1 MGIPIAQMPDWRAWK
16 EAESG
21 DFFGS
26 FLKGATS
33 GALRAAKLRREMG
46 ESEREFKLKTG
57 KQKLENEKFKA
68 GERESLYKHGME
80 KKELAMN
87 EKYKDELGKYYNAIA
102 EDKKFQQ
109 KLDEKK
115 FALKEH
121 TDKWA
126 EQVSRGSLGVSKMN
140 AQARMLGQQL
150 KPLIAQAK
158 AVATKRK
165 KIAANLIDLFSAKE
179 YKKQM
184 FEWNDNQKEG
194 PKPNMT
200 EIKAMFKMKLE
211 TTLTNRAKRLPHET
225 ESEHAARVKRV
236 EGGTR
241 EREQGFGMIPRV
253 AGGEI
258 SSGEETAEPTEHQ
271 MRAIEFY
278 KAKFPNGEIPADKMQ
293 TIMAM
298 SDDELIQKGF

>member
-1 MGIPIAQMPDWRAWK
+1 M
-16 EAESG
+16 
-21 DFFGS
+21 
-26 FLKGATS
+26 
-33 GALRAAKLRREMG
+33 
-46 ESEREFKLKTG
+46 
-57 KQKLENEKFKA
+57 
-68 GERESLYKHGME
+68 
-80 KKELAMN
+80 
-87 EKYKDELGKYYNAIA
+87 
-102 EDKKFQQ
+102 
-109 KLDEKK
+109 
-115 FALKEH
+115 
-121 TDKWA
+121 
-126 EQVSRGSLGVSKMN
+126 SRGSLGVSKMN

-225 ESEHAARVKRV
+225 ESE
-236 EGGTR
+236 GGTR